1 MKPAGTRRL
10 RARTNERGEAQ
21 DRRKAMTTK
30 EQVEA
35 MWKILREDFGI
46 ETMEQFQREYDKLP
60 GIDIT
65 AFVDPLDHSVSQHP
79 KG

>member
-1 MKPAGTRRL
+1 MAK
-10 RARTNERGEAQ
+10 
-21 DRRKAMTTK
+21 K

-35 MWKILREDFGI
+35 LWEILREYFGI
-46 ETMEQFQREYDKLP
+46 ETMEQFLEEYNNLP

-65 AFVDPLDHSVSQHP
+65 AFVTPLDHSVSQCP

>member
-1 MKPAGTRRL
+1 
-10 RARTNERGEAQ
+10 
-21 DRRKAMTTK
+21 MTTK

-46 ETMEQFQREYDKLP
+46 ETMEQFQREYDKLL

-65 AFVDPLDHSVSQHP
+65 AFVAPLDHSVSQHP